1 MFDGAE
7 GPGDGAL
14 AEARR
19 GLEPVEAVSLALQA
33 SSGPETA
40 HEAGLVHRDIKAQNL
55 LPTPEGTLKIADF
68 GIARSLDGTQLTE
81 AGTVLG
87 TAAYVA
93 PEQAAAYPVTPAAD
107 IYALGAVL
115 YELLTGRPPYV
126 ADTLQEL
133 FIMARLRPS
142 ASSRPTC
149 PRRSRMR
156 SCASLARDPMY
167 RPESAE
173 AFAGELGGPPTAVTR
188 IERPAVSRRGPRWAL
203 VTTLVL
209 GAALVLVLALA
220 LSLRGGS
227 KQPEPAAPPPAAG
240 SSAQQARGFATWLRD
255 HAGG

>member
-1 MFDGAE
+1 LFDGAE

-93 PEQAAAYPVTPAAD
+93 PEQAAGDPVTPAAD

-156 SCASLARDPMY
+156 SCAHSPGI
-167 RPESAE
+167 PCT
-173 AFAGELGGPPTAVTR
+173 GP
-188 IERPAVSRRGPRWAL
+188 SRRKR
-203 VTTLVL
+203 
-209 GAALVLVLALA
+209 
-220 LSLRGGS
+220 S
-227 KQPEPAAPPPAAG
+227 PASSGDLPPPSLG
-240 SSAQQARGFATWLRD
+240 SSVPRFPGAVR
-255 HAGG
+255 AGPS